1 MNAIK
6 KISNFFPF
14 QVLNIT
20 KSNTCKLI
28 ANLSSNHPA
37 TTQFTWL
44 IQTPLSTGIWLNK
57 LSSRLP
63 LQYHHARFVCILQ
76 KLPKWLDVAM
86 FFAGLV
92 SCIIWHFLTMPGA
105 NVSKILLPEKKDL
118 KLYVKLLQFVKLFL
132 WGSWALSTDNAFWID
147 KLQISKNYQIWK
159 FIEFFQWIPKNFKCK
174 FDKFDF

>member
-1 MNAIK
+1 MNHNILDL
-6 KISNFFPF
+6 KIIEFYQKIRKLSNFFSF

-57 LSSRLP
+57 LSSRQQ

-76 KLPKWLDVAM
+76 KLPKLLDVAM

-105 NVSKILLPEKKDL
+105 NVSKIMLPEMKDL
-118 KLYVKLLQFVKLFL
+118 KIYVKLL
-132 WGSWALSTDNAFWID
+132 
-147 KLQISKNYQIWK
+147 
-159 FIEFFQWIPKNFKCK
+159 
-174 FDKFDF
+174 